1 MEDGRL
7 CIVISPDAPDLD
19 SSGFNRLDMEASST
33 STTPIATIGTRGS
46 GISIPGI
53 DTQAMYG
60 QIMEQP
66 ATVSSSVLDDFDGSD
81 THSSESEH
89 DRFWW
94 SPDGSERIID
104 QPGAAT
110 GSWLH
115 NRNVRGLPV
124 LARPSSSSKPSV
136 FARPSTSLPT
146 ADDAL
151 PRTRKDQNVT
161 SEPGGRTE
169 RVENTNTVIKKP
181 AHVGF
186 KPKRRADVGVATRA
200 QLDNI
205 WGTGGRAPS
214 LAGETSTHV
223 GNTRIHGENTAEDT
237 PAAGGKSRPNNRI
250 FLTAINDSN
259 RAVSW
264 EAIEAPVQ
272 SSQTPK
278 EGILRGADESRR
290 CSFPVPGVIV
300 QGRVSMD
307 VLGLRNATMGTLIYN
322 PGRFTSLS
330 NLRRHSSVQ
339 SLGASRVQPN
349 TPSVESQRPTE
360 QSTGIPSPIGNVS
373 HNPRQSRSHKLW
385 EDLNAARNVDDEDDD
400 DEATTPQMS
409 PETPDLQRYR
419 TMLLPTGGYRA
430 AAGAVSPESGSDG
443 YVCESHQEWP

>member
-7 CIVISPDAPDLD
+7 CLVISPDIPDL
-19 SSGFNRLDMEASST
+19 SSSSFNKLDTEASST
-33 STTPIATIGTRGS
+33 STTPIAAVGARRS

-53 DTQAMYG
+53 DTQAMCG
-60 QIMEQP
+60 QIVEQP
-66 ATVSSSVLDDFDGSD
+66 ATVSSSVLDDFDRSD

-94 SPDGSERIID
+94 SPDGSERMID

-124 LARPSSSSKPSV
+124 LARPSSKNPSV
-136 FARPSTSLPT
+136 FTRPPTSLPT

-151 PRTRKDQNVT
+151 PRMRKDQNVVN
-161 SEPGGRTE
+161 EPGGCAE
-169 RVENTNTVIKKP
+169 RVGTVVKKLP
-181 AHVGF
+181 HLGF
-186 KPKRRADVGVATRA
+186 RPKRRADVGVATRA
-200 QLDNI
+200 QLDSI

-214 LAGETSTHV
+214 LAVNQAGETSAHV
-223 GNTRIHGENTAEDT
+223 GNTRIHEENTAEAI

-250 FLTAINDSN
+250 FLTAISDSN

-264 EAIEAPVQ
+264 EAVEAPVQ
-272 SSQTPK
+272 SSQTPRK
-278 EGILRGADESRR
+278 GIFRDADES
-290 CSFPVPGVIV
+290 
-300 QGRVSMD
+300 VSMD
-307 VLGLRNATMGTLIYN
+307 VLGLRNTTMGTLVYN

-339 SLGASRVQPN
+339 FLGASRVQPN
-349 TPSVESQRPTE
+349 PPSAESQRPIE

-385 EDLNAARNVDDEDDD
+385 ADLNAARNVDNDDDD